1 MTWLDTGL
9 LAGAVITAAALGWQF
24 KRSSKKSNVNTP
36 VKLPPQIANNNRPS
50 DQLPILSAIDLLD
63 QTKTQG
69 LVERIRS
76 NLGYSPDNFE
86 QDVRP
91 LLHNF
96 AEFVQLL
103 PASQSHHHA
112 HPGGLLEHLLEVG
125 TFALT
130 KRQGYRLPLGAGVE
144 DQLVQGPLWSY
155 AILIGALLHD
165 IGKPVSDVK
174 VTLYGAN
181 PSQAIGQWSGLAG
194 SMLHL
199 HGSLKATHYSLDF
212 PEQVDYK
219 AHGKLS
225 SSLLHA
231 LVPASGMAWL
241 GTQPKLLD
249 QLNKYLND
257 QSAADDPV
265 TEIIKFADMTSVSE
279 NLKSGSRRRF
289 ANARITPLIEQLMD
303 GLKQVVLGGHLAMNK
318 PGAAL
323 YIDPDGQHLWI
334 VAGLAADKVREVLES
349 GSKSSIPK
357 DNARLFD
364 TWQEFGAC
372 LAPPPEFGK
381 GAVWWVQLN
390 KTDPPWTMVLTMLK
404 FLIRDIYTGSVPDV
418 FAGTIVPTSPNA
430 ERPKT
435 QIQLAQEQS
444 DALVAGSVVPDAQ
457 IDSSLAQ
464 PVVESAENTIGWPA
478 EGNSSW
484 PESLDQLKQP
494 NVRNSVEEE
503 PLKAT
508 TASVEENAAMLILSQ
523 PPVPVEQSNFLD
535 ELDAAVAKSPPTE
548 APKRAV
554 QAMPTSM
561 NMSSLAARKRG
572 ADALPR
578 INADAFMAW
587 LQTGLGDGSIIYNES
602 EAFVHFVDAGLLLL
616 SPKSIKNYLETN
628 QYVGSVSDS
637 KGTLQALQ
645 RELQKSG
652 YLAFNKETKTHFHQY
667 QVKQEEK
674 DRKRSKQLTCYLI
687 PNPSAYIRPVPAQN
701 PLLEKVNLLVP
712 ISETSS

>member
-9 LAGAVITAAALGWQF
+9 LAGAVITAGALVWQS
-24 KRSSKKSNVNTP
+24 KRSKKKSKANIPVRTP
-36 VKLPPQIANNNRPS
+36 HEISKDNRPS

-155 AILIGALLHD
+155 AILIGAILHD

-265 TEIIKFADMTSVSE
+265 AEIIRFADMTSVSE

-303 GLKQVVLGGHLAMNK
+303 GLKQVVMGGHLAMNK

-334 VAGLAADKVREVLES
+334 VAGLAADKVREVLEA

-404 FLIRDIYTGSVPDV
+404 FRISDIYTGSVPDV

-444 DALVAGSVVPDAQ
+444 DALVAGSAVTDTH

-464 PVVESAENTIGWPA
+464 SVVESAENTISWTT
-478 EGNSSW
+478 EGT
-484 PESLDQLKQP
+484 QP
-494 NVRNSVEEE
+494 YIRNSVEEE
-503 PLKAT
+503 PLRAT
-508 TASVEENAAMLILSQ
+508 TASLEENTAMLILSQ
-523 PPVPVEQSNFLD
+523 PPVPAEQSNFLD
-535 ELDAAVAKSPPTE
+535 ELDAAVAKSPPAQ
-548 APKRAV
+548 APKHAV

-578 INADAFMAW
+578 VNADAFMAW

-652 YLAFNKETKTHFHQY
+652 YLAFNKETKTHFHEY

-674 DRKRSKQLTCYLI
+674 DRKRSKKLTCYLI
-687 PNPSAYIRPVPAQN
+687 PNPSAYIRPVPATN
-701 PLLEKVNLLVP
+701 PLLEKVNLLIQ
-712 ISETSS
+712 ISESST